1 MLVRAWSLLK
11 AALSTLSPNTCSGYD
26 SASKNIFPPASCLLQ
41 SNVVV
46 RAGAQ
51 PAHFL
56 THSVLPS
63 CSFHL
68 HQLSWP
74 SCMAKPFPYLWDIF
88 FFSSHYSMFIHLF
101 MVSSCHIFFFFFSF
115 LRFDLWSAEHFSPEG
130 CHHFTACTVLCSV
143 HAWYMWIVHT
153 LNCLK
158 GRLTSAWHCRKA
170 AGSSS
175 LSGCYMSCVC

>member
-1 MLVRAWSLLK
+1 MHKMFVRVWNFFK

-56 THSVLPS
+56 THCVLPS

-74 SCMAKPFPYLWDIF
+74 ICMAKPFPYLWDIF
-88 FFSSHYSMFIHLF
+88 FSLSLQHVHSFVHGQLLPY
-101 MVSSCHIFFFFFSF
+101 FFFFHSLGLMFK
-115 LRFDLWSAEHFSPEG
+115 
-130 CHHFTACTVLCSV
+130 VLS
-143 HAWYMWIVHT
+143 
-153 LNCLK
+153 
-158 GRLTSAWHCRKA
+158 TSHQKA
-170 AGSSS
+170 AIISQRVQYSV
-175 LSGCYMSCVC
+175 VCMHDTCE

>member
-1 MLVRAWSLLK
+1 MHKMLVRAWSLLK

-101 MVSSCHIFFFFFSF
+101 MVSSCHIFFFFFFHSLGLIF
-115 LRFDLWSAEHFSPEG
+115 E
-130 CHHFTACTVLCSV
+130 VLS
-143 HAWYMWIVHT
+143 
-153 LNCLK
+153 
-158 GRLTSAWHCRKA
+158 TSHQKA
-170 AGSSS
+170 AIISQRVQYSV
-175 LSGCYMSCVC
+175 VCMHDTCE